1 MVGACDKNGPHKGG
15 WINYFP
21 SKMKSRN
28 VQMEMEED
36 VENDL
41 QELKVKKL
49 KYRAN
54 NSED

>member
-1 MVGACDKNGPHKGG
+1 VVGACDKNGPHKGG